1 MSEAGTAIY
10 ALPAC
15 AIAARMLGG
24 EMMVMSV
31 RDSTFFT
38 LNEIATVIWRAAD
51 GKTPLEE
58 IARAVSEEFEV
69 DFATA
74 YQDAEE
80 LVTRLSAHG
89 ILQVSDQP
97 IEAGT
102 QAAPT
107 SRNARDMGHPTG
119 EAP

>member
-1 MSEAGTAIY
+1 MSERTTIYVQPARAIG
-10 ALPAC
+10 
-15 AIAARMLGG
+15 ARMLGG

-51 GKTPLEE
+51 GKTPLEQ

-74 YQDAEE
+74 YQDAKE
-80 LVTRLSAHG
+80 LVAQLSAHG
-89 ILQVSDQP
+89 ILRVSDQP
-97 IEAGT
+97 IEARIP
-102 QAAPT
+102 AA
-107 SRNARDMGHPTG
+107 S